1 VYLFRLIYD
10 FISLYWYHIF
20 SFFSSCCSYILLAL
34 KISNQSLNIVIMR
47 VILSNLDFPCNFS
60 IQFNDFCYASRK
72 YMHLREYFLLFC
84 CLNVEMILCERM
96 QHFYI
101 LCICLLFAGDISC
114 LLLSTVNPLSSKWF
128 LASFSKCGTSANT
141 NTFRLWSTEWEK

>member
-1 VYLFRLIYD
+1 MQSNFIVSNFNFGQVYLFRLIYD

-20 SFFSSCCSYILLAL
+20 SFFSCCSYILLAL

-114 LLLSTVNPLSSKWF
+114 RFAVHGKSVIKQMISCQF
-128 LASFSKCGTSANT
+128 
-141 NTFRLWSTEWEK
+141 